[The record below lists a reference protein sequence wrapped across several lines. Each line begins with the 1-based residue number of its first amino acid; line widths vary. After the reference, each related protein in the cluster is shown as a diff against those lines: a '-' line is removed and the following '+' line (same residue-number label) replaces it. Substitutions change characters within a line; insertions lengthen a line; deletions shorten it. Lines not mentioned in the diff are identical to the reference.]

1 MNSRHCCQPATR
13 GRNNARQPAS
23 RWRRG
28 GVITGHF
35 LPGALLVMMPKC
47 PACVAA
53 YVAAGTG
60 IGLSLTT
67 ATRLRASLVGL
78 CVASLVVLI
87 GRLLLRFQVK
97 EGKAR

>member
-1 MNSRHCCQPATR
+1 MKTCDCSQNETR
-13 GRNNARQPAS
+13 AGDSARRPAS
-23 RWRRG
+23 RWRPG
-28 GVITGHF
+28 GEIAGWIF
-35 LPGALLVMMPKC
+35 PGATLVLLPKC

-78 CVASLVVLI
+78 CVASLVVLA
-87 GRLLLRFQVK
+87 GRLLLRFRVK